1 MEKKSNSIVIWRI
14 IFTYFVTG
22 FHFDNQYLITYS
34 LGLDN
39 GTYLSV
45 EFFFMVTGYL
55 MYEGYL
61 KNPTKYPSGL
71 HYLWARVKKLF
82 PYYWGSYALLFLWLF
97 YKQGIRLTLYSI
109 SYHYPEL
116 LGLQCM
122 GLNEGWTNLNNS
134 TWYISVMLL
143 GGFILYHCLVKWKD
157 NFLNFIAPI
166 MIVVFYSYIYRYNG
180 GLHVAM
186 QTEGFY
192 INLGLMRGMAAMCL
206 GIFACRLNH
215 KIRELRIK
223 DGFLK
228 FLGGFGFAF
237 IMAASMVWGWSVRD
251 YLYLIIETF
260 CVAFCFLPSNRKIYS
275 NRLIQKWA
283 DSTVCI
289 YLTHMMF
296 ASEIFP
302 RYIRIPDALSL
313 KFLYLI
319 FYFVV
324 ITLFGIVFKIF
335 VDWLMK
341 AIKKRFLVD
350 TNRVKC

>member
-1 MEKKSNSIVIWRI
+1 MEQKSNSIVIWRI

-22 FHFDNQYLITYS
+22 FHFDNQYLITS
-34 LGLDN
+34 TLGLDN

-55 MYEGYL
+55 MYESFL
-61 KNPTKYPSGL
+61 KKPDRYPSGL
-71 HYLWARVKKLF
+71 HYLWARVKKLL
-82 PYYWGSYALLFLWLF
+82 PYYWGSYALLILWFF
-97 YKQGIRLTLYSI
+97 YTKGFKLTLYTI
-109 SYHYPEL
+109 SFHYLEL
-116 LGLQCM
+116 FGLQCM
-122 GLNEGWTNLNNS
+122 GLNEGWTNMNNS

-143 GGFILYHCLVKWKD
+143 GGFVIYHCLVKWKD
-157 NFLNFIAPI
+157 SFLNFIAPI

-215 KIRELRIK
+215 VIREKKLK

-228 FLGGFGFAF
+228 FLGSFGFSF
-237 IMAASMVWGWSVRD
+237 IMFASMVCGWSTRD
-251 YLYLIIETF
+251 YLYLMIETF
-260 CVAFCFLPSNRKIYS
+260 CVAFCFLPSERKLYS
-275 NRLIQKWA
+275 SRLIQKWA

-296 ASEIFP
+296 AAEIFP
-302 RYIRIPDALSL
+302 KFLQIPDSISVKLW
-313 KFLYLI
+313 YLLI
-319 FYFVV
+319 YYIV
-324 ITLFGIVFKIF
+324 ITLFGAVFKVG
-335 VDWLMK
+335 VDKIL
-341 AIKKRFLVD
+341 KKIQRCSLL
-350 TNRVKC
+350 TSTS